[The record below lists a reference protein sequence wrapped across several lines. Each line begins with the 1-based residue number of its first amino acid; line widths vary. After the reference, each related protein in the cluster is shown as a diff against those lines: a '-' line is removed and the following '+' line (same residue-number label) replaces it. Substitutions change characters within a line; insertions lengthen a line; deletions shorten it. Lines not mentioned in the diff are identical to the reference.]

1 MKKAQEAINKT
12 SEQVKKLLAKIEKD
26 ADRVIYLPIAAYTLF
41 FSAYTCYMHYT
52 FKTYAWDLG
61 IITQS
66 LWTTLNS
73 GKILYSTLE
82 VHYGNPS
89 GNFLG
94 VHFSPILFLI
104 LPIYALYQSPETLL
118 IFQSFI
124 LALAAL
130 PLYWIARDKI
140 GKKLYALAFATAYM
154 LNPAL
159 HGVNTFDFHLEIFTP
174 LFILLAFYYIEKNQ
188 WIKAAPFLILEL
200 ITIEFAPLIVFSLG
214 LYFLLKKIKENST
227 EKHPMTVK
235 IKKLAAPIALMIMG
249 LFSFYFALYAIATVN
264 PLKTGGTYRVW
275 NYWGS
280 NVFEVIQ
287 NVIRNPNEVLIVLL
301 TPIEKPYFLFFLF
314 SCTLFLPLFAPLE
327 LIIIIPW
334 LFAAF
339 LTDYQPYYQPYYQ
352 YTAFIL
358 GQLFIAAIY
367 GFKKLFPY
375 NSNTNNKEKIQKKI
389 ITAMLVV
396 NVLILFAIS
405 PVGIPAFTSR
415 SIRPYAITSI
425 IDSNHIAELH
435 KVLTLIPSNASIA
448 TIHEIFPHVC
458 QRLHAYILKWPLD
471 YDVEY
476 ILIDVK
482 SPTFTWA
489 IQGPT
494 PDQITINL
502 MKEKSYGVVA
512 SSDGIMLLKK
522 DYNGTLQYYTP
533 QRDTFDYQTLI
544 PLIGE
549 IKWDYTSTSKK
560 IIINNPEYS
569 PGYIWYGPYKYFV
582 PGTYNATFKIKTSNE
597 NSQILLDIVT
607 NHGDTIM
614 AQRII
619 NGTEF
624 HLMNTWQEFTFS
636 FKIDEI
642 TQLELR
648 GKCLSTNTQVAIDYV
663 KVEQENP

>member
-1 MKKAQEAINKT
+1 
-12 SEQVKKLLAKIEKD
+12 
-26 ADRVIYLPIAAYTLF
+26 
-41 FSAYTCYMHYT
+41 
-52 FKTYAWDLG
+52 
-61 IITQS
+61 
-66 LWTTLNS
+66 
-73 GKILYSTLE
+73 
-82 VHYGNPS
+82 
-89 GNFLG
+89 
-94 VHFSPILFLI
+94 
-104 LPIYALYQSPETLL
+104 
-118 IFQSFI
+118 
-124 LALAAL
+124 
-130 PLYWIARDKI
+130 
-140 GKKLYALAFATAYM
+140 
-154 LNPAL
+154 
-159 HGVNTFDFHLEIFTP
+159 
-174 LFILLAFYYIEKNQ
+174 
-188 WIKAAPFLILEL
+188 
-200 ITIEFAPLIVFSLG
+200 
-214 LYFLLKKIKENST
+214 
-227 EKHPMTVK
+227 MTVK
-235 IKKLAAPIALMIMG
+235 AKKLAAPIALMIVS
-249 LFSFYFALYAIATVN
+249 LFCFYFALYAIAAVN

-275 NYWGS
+275 DYWGS

-327 LIIIIPW
+327 LMIIVPW
-334 LFAAF
+334 LFTAF

-415 SIRPYAITSI
+415 SIRPYAITSL

-435 KVLTLIPSNASIA
+435 KVLKLIPSNASIA

-533 QRDTFDYQTLI
+533 QRDIFDYQTLI

-569 PGYIWYGPYKYFV
+569 PGYIWYGPYKYFA

-607 NHGDTIM
+607 NHGDTII

-624 HLMNTWQEFTFS
+624 HLRNTWQEFTLS